1 MNLRYDMAKLVI
13 GAVNVGMILYSS
25 VCSGL
30 TCTFG
35 LWGIAAAVGIL
46 CLAVKSV
53 SFIKKNESIWMFVLV
68 LFVTFPFNVRL
79 ATVAVEE
86 CFVEIN
92 VFSKILYIVM
102 VCMSLLSA
110 EEIFIGLLTR
120 FIWPRQDESFISE
133 LKKIDENIDQNG

>member
-1 MNLRYDMAKLVI
+1 MNLRYDMAKLVM
-13 GAVNVGMILYSS
+13 GAVNVGMILYYS

-68 LFVTFPFNVRL
+68 LFVTIPFNVRL

-86 CFVEIN
+86 YFVEIN

-110 EEIFIGLLTR
+110 EEIFIGVLTR

>member
-35 LWGIAAAVGIL
+35 LWGIATAVGIL

-68 LFVTFPFNVRL
+68 LFVTIPFNVRL

-86 CFVEIN
+86 CFAEIN
-92 VFSKILYIVM
+92 VFSKILYILM

>member
-1 MNLRYDMAKLVI
+1 
-13 GAVNVGMILYSS
+13 
-25 VCSGL
+25 
-30 TCTFG
+30 
-35 LWGIAAAVGIL
+35 
-46 CLAVKSV
+46 
-53 SFIKKNESIWMFVLV
+53 MFVLV
-68 LFVTFPFNVRL
+68 LFVTIPFNVRL

-86 CFVEIN
+86 CFAEIN

>member
-35 LWGIAAAVGIL
+35 LWGIATAVGIL

-53 SFIKKNESIWMFVLV
+53 SFIKRMKVYGCSF
-68 LFVTFPFNVRL
+68 LF
-79 ATVAVEE
+79 
-86 CFVEIN
+86 
-92 VFSKILYIVM
+92 Y
-102 VCMSLLSA
+102 LLR
-110 EEIFIGLLTR
+110 FLLM
-120 FIWPRQDESFISE
+120 
-133 LKKIDENIDQNG
+133 